1 MNENNNYD
9 NLEIDT
15 NQLNNFTMEMKN
27 EYGVIINFLWYIFGM
42 LSMIII
48 ITLVYF
54 IYHICN
60 KKNKISGTAETVPLL
75 NTIEYKID
83 ELKEVIVD
91 VEKINDS
98 KKPENLLK
106 WKCDQTSVMSAYT

>member
-60 KKNKISGTAETVPLL
+60 KKIKYLEQQKQFL
-75 NTIEYKID
+75 Y
-83 ELKEVIVD
+83 
-91 VEKINDS
+91 
-98 KKPENLLK
+98 
-106 WKCDQTSVMSAYT
+106 

>member
-60 KKNKISGTAETVPLL
+60 KKNKISVTAETVPLL

-91 VEKINDS
+91 VEKNNDS

-106 WKCDQTSVMSAYT
+106 WKCDQTSVMAAYT